1 MRLLPLLLLILST
14 LLLTLASTARAA
26 LPTQAEPLIVG
37 VAHAPPFAIRDD
49 QQPQGWDGLA
59 VNLWRDAA
67 EALDLAYEWREV
79 EREALVSGVAN
90 GSLDVA
96 VGAVASAEAVGQV
109 DFTQPYLVS
118 TLGTAQPAERSL
130 LAIAGA
136 FFSPRFWQIAAV
148 LSIAFL
154 LVGIVVWL
162 FEREANTDMF
172 QEEPARGIW
181 SGFWWAGVT
190 MSTIGYGDKAPLTV
204 GGRIVALIWMLIA
217 MAVTAILTASLVSV
231 LTLDAGLGTGQFPG
245 SLRGRSVGSVAQTAA
260 ADFLT
265 EERIAFQ
272 GYDSVVAG
280 LRAVRDGDAD
290 VFVHDAATLR
300 HVNGESLGGALRVTA
315 TDINPQRYVFVL
327 PPGSE
332 LRDPLNR
339 IVLEATES
347 PAWQALVRRYVPEG
361 N

>member
-1 MRLLPLLLLILST
+1 MRFLS
-14 LLLTLASTARAA
+14 LFLLTLSILWLAPASAARADVSS
-26 LPTQAEPLIVG
+26 QSDPLIIG

-49 QQPQGWDGLA
+49 RQPQGWDGLA

-67 EALDLAYEWREV
+67 EALDLDYEWREV
-79 EREALVSGVAN
+79 EREALLSGVAD

-96 VGAVASAEAVGQV
+96 IGAIASAEAVGQV

-136 FFSPRFWQIAAV
+136 FFSPRFWQIAGVLAV
-148 LSIAFL
+148 AFL
-154 LVGIVVWL
+154 IVGIIVWL
-162 FEREANTDMF
+162 FERKANSDMF
-172 QEEPARGIW
+172 QEQPVRGIW

-190 MSTIGYGDKAPLTV
+190 ISTIGYGDKAPLTV

-231 LTLDAGLGTGQFPG
+231 LTLDAGLGTSQFPG
-245 SLRGRSVGSVAQTAA
+245 SLRRRSVGSVAQTAA

-272 GYDSVVAG
+272 GYDSVEAG
-280 LRAVRDGDAD
+280 LQAVRDGPLD
-290 VFVHDAATLR
+290 VFVYDTAVLR
-300 HVNGESLGGALRVTA
+300 HVNSESLSGALRITA
-315 TDINPQRYVFVL
+315 TDISPQRHIFVL
-327 PPGSE
+327 PTDSE
-332 LRDPLNR
+332 LRDPLNQ
-339 IVLEATES
+339 IILEVTES
-347 PAWQALVRRYVPEG
+347 PAWRALVERYVPEG
-361 N
+361 S